1 MKREGFLNKKA
12 MNFQRR
18 RQLGII
24 TEMVKVKKE
33 SSLGKSSRFLI
44 PC

>member
-24 TEMVKVKKE
+24 TKKVKVKKE
-33 SSLGKSSRFLI
+33 VLWAGLLVS
-44 PC
+44 